1 MSQSSSSEDLDMND
15 NDFKKVYNVSDEFDV
30 DKRVINPMQMQW
42 NRTAAIVRVIVK
54 PNTEDK
60 GAEGDN

>member
-1 MSQSSSSEDLDMND
+1 MYKKDESLSFEDS
-15 NDFKKVYNVSDEFDV
+15 SDEFDV
-30 DKRVINPMQMQW
+30 DKGMFKRVINPMQMQW

-54 PNTEDK
+54 RNTEDK